1 MRKRTFWRVAAML
14 LTITLIAAA
23 CGDDDDAVDTTAAPT
38 TTAAAATT
46 TQAPS
51 TEPIVLCELA
61 YYTGPF
67 GPYGPSL
74 TAEAVFPFY
83 EVVNQDPPLGRE
95 ITTVHEDIG
104 TVGEGQAARTCVE
117 QHGADIVLSPAH
129 EYLGYRDWML
139 GVIADTGGPLLPTVH
154 GGSIPGNIGGVAE
167 EPIFRAQGSDEG
179 QGVMDVAYADSLG
192 LASIV
197 IITTPTAGY
206 QLAADAAE
214 KAAEVAGIEVLARID
229 APGEAATYRTEVQQI
244 IDLNPD
250 AVVVQAQ
257 AVESATMIKQAF
269 EAGASLLWLGELGWS
284 ETEFVGTATPE
295 AIEGAKGVYYPNFA
309 MDATTPAYDYYCPIW
324 EGNPDYMQFTEDAGC
339 ADPYA
344 HTTYD
349 LGIMTALA
357 IEQGQSVL
365 AADWAPAMQSVA
377 NAPGT
382 VCYTYPECLAL
393 IRAGEEI
400 DYYGVTGPE
409 TYTAGGVNAVIPAI
423 TPFNSDGTFGEP
435 ILLDADR
442 YIELLEPSTSVYT
455 G

>member
-1 MRKRTFWRVAAML
+1 MKKRTFWRVAAML
-14 LTITLIAAA
+14 LTIALITAA
-23 CGDDDDAVDTTAAPT
+23 CGDDDDAVTTTAAPGTTVAAVT
-38 TTAAAATT
+38 TTE
-46 TQAPS
+46 APS
-51 TEPIVLCELA
+51 ADPIVLCELA

-67 GPYGPSL
+67 GPYGASL
-74 TAEAVFPFY
+74 TAEVVFPFA

-95 ITTVHEDIG
+95 IVMVHEDIG

-117 QHGADIVLSPAH
+117 QHGADIMFSPAH

-139 GVIADTGGPLLPTVH
+139 GVVADTGGPLMPTVH
-154 GGSIPGNIGGVAE
+154 GGSIPGNIGGVAS

-179 QGVMDVAYADSLG
+179 QAVMDVAFAESLG
-192 LASIV
+192 ITSIV
-197 IITTPTAGY
+197 IVTTPTAGY

-214 KAAEVAGIEVLARID
+214 IAAGIAGIEVLARID

-244 IDLNPD
+244 IDLNPG
-250 AVVVQAQ
+250 AIVIQAQ

-284 ETEFVGTATPE
+284 ETEFVGTATPA
-295 AIEGAKGVYYPNFA
+295 AIDGSLGVYYPTFGL
-309 MDATTPAYDYYCPIW
+309 DTTTAAYDYYCPIW

-339 ADPYA
+339 NDAYA

-357 IEQGQSVL
+357 IEAGGSVN
-365 AADWAPAMQSVA
+365 AADWAPAMQAVA

-382 VCYTYPECLAL
+382 LCYTYPECLAL
-393 IRAGEEI
+393 IRSGEEI

-409 TYTAGGVNAVIPAI
+409 SYSAGGVNGVIPAM
-423 TPFNSDGTFGEP
+423 TPFNSDGTFGDQV
-435 ILLDADR
+435 LLDADR
-442 YIELLEPSTSVYT
+442 YLELLEPSTSVYT